1 MSWLRVTWTEA
12 GQILAL
18 CDEAVEP
25 DAALSGAEPKAYFDG
40 LVTADEFDRAI
51 AFIGCALPRREA
63 VQWAAEA
70 LARVGPS
77 VSKAQRVGQHELL
90 QVVQGWLADPREERR
105 RTAWA
110 VASRVEQS
118 SPEKLLACAVFFSG
132 GSIAPEDCEPVQP
145 MPHVCGRLAATAILT
160 SAYQSENADQHLR
173 FAVAE
178 GDRFAST

>member
-18 CDEAVEP
+18 CDEAAAP
-25 DAALSGAEPKAYFDG
+25 DTALAGVEPKAYFDR
-40 LVTADEFDRAI
+40 LVAAGEYDRAI
-51 AFIGCALPRREA
+51 AFVGSALPRREA

-70 LARVGPS
+70 IARGPLSVENEKRVG
-77 VSKAQRVGQHELL
+77 RHELL
-90 QVVQGWLADPREERR
+90 HAVLGWLADPSEERR
-105 RTAWA
+105 RAAWTA
-110 VASRVEQS
+110 ASRNEQS
-118 SPEKLLACAVFFSG
+118 SPEKLLACAVYFSG

-145 MPHVCGRLAATAILT
+145 VPHVCGRLAATAILA
-160 SAYQSENADQHLR
+160 SAYQSENADQLLR

>member
-18 CDEAVEP
+18 CDGAAAP
-25 DAALSGAEPKAYFDG
+25 DAAQTGTEPKVYFDQM
-40 LVTADEFDRAI
+40 VTAGEYDRAI
-51 AFIGCALPRREA
+51 AFVGSALPRREA

-70 LARVGPS
+70 LARAAPS
-77 VSKAQRVGQHELL
+77 VEKAKGAGRHELL
-90 QVVQGWLADPREERR
+90 QVVQAWLADPSEERR
-105 RTAWA
+105 RAAWNA
-110 VASRVEQS
+110 ASRIEQS
-118 SPEKLLACAVFFSG
+118 SPEKLLACAVYFSG

-145 MPHVCGRLAATAILT
+145 VPHVCGRLAATAILA
-160 SAYQSENADQHLR
+160 SAYRSENADQHLR